1 MKIGIA
7 GARGSIPT
15 PTGKTLFEREVQTS
29 KYGGN
34 TTCIYV
40 EEENGTPHILDAG
53 TGIRDLGVYL
63 ATKGGFSGQGKELN
77 LYITHTHWDHIQGL
91 PFFGPAYIPGNKIQ
105 IFGEAKVKG
114 VHNGTK
120 FSLEAAIREHS
131 DQPGYFPGLLCV
143 EGDGLQ
149 TVLKKQQDFRN
160 FPAPLEALRGLT
172 HYNDFV
178 AGMKIYET
186 ETMTIDTLALNHPG
200 NSISYRLTEKLKDGT
215 KKRMVFSTDFEPDE
229 NGFDEKIIDFWRGAD
244 IVFADAQYE
253 PRGSPYLENKF
264 VPTWGHSDYRTD
276 LQMATMAGVG
286 LLVLT
291 HHEPKMNDLYHDG
304 LHERAMIEAISIAG
318 ELGKKPVRVVMA
330 KEGDWY
336 DTNRLY

>member
-15 PTGKTLFEREVQTS
+15 PTGKTLFDRSVETS

-40 EEENGTPHILDAG
+40 EEDNGTPHILDAG
-53 TGIRDLGVYL
+53 TGIRDLGIYL
-63 ATKGGFSGQGKELN
+63 ATQGGFSGQGKELN

-91 PFFGPAYIPGNKIQ
+91 PFFVPAYIPGNKIQ

-114 VHNGTK
+114 IHNGTK
-120 FSLEAAIREHS
+120 LSLEAAIREHS
-131 DQPGYFPGLLCV
+131 DQPGYFPGLICV

-149 TVLKKQQDFRN
+149 TVLKKQQNFRN
-160 FPAPLEALRGLT
+160 FPAPLQALRGVT

-178 AGMKIYET
+178 AGMTIYQT

-200 NSISYRLTEKLKDGT
+200 NSISYRLTEKKKDGT
-215 KKRMVFSTDFEPDE
+215 KKVGILSTDFEPDA
-229 NGFDEKIIDFWRGAD
+229 NGFDEQVIEFWRGAD

-253 PRGSPYLENKF
+253 PRGSLYMMNKF
-264 VPTWGHSDYRTD
+264 MEGWGHSDYRTD
-276 LQMATMAGVG
+276 LQMATMAGVNH
-286 LLVLT
+286 LVLT
-291 HHEPKMNDLYHDG
+291 HHEPKMNDSYHDE
-304 LHERAMIEAISIAG
+304 LAVRAVQESVEIAG
-318 ELGKKPVRVVMA
+318 RLGKPRVEVEIA
-330 KEGDWY
+330 REGSWHY
-336 DTNRLY
+336 L